1 MNLHLYSSFHI
12 NYISNN
18 RNYYCLF
25 IKSNMRY
32 SHQRETIREIISST
46 NTHPTADWIFHQ
58 AKHKIS
64 NISLGTVYRNLR
76 QLAEDGAI
84 RTIYDGSVARYDWNT
99 ESHDHLKC
107 KECGDLVDVHLV
119 HEKFTSKVKRK
130 FKFDV
135 DNVEMTVIG
144 TCSKHT

>member
-12 NYISNN
+12 NYIINN

-84 RTIYDGSVARYDWNT
+84 RTFYDGSVARYDWNT

>member
-1 MNLHLYSSFHI
+1 
-12 NYISNN
+12 
-18 RNYYCLF
+18 
-25 IKSNMRY
+25 MRY
-32 SHQRETIREIISST
+32 SHQREVIKKVVQNT
-46 NTHPTADWIFHQ
+46 NSHPTADWVFNQ
-58 AKHKIS
+58 TKKIIP
-64 NISLGTVYRNLR
+64 NISLGTIYRNLKR
-76 QLAEDGAI
+76 LEEEGEMN
-84 RTIYDGSVARYDWNT
+84 TIYDGNIARYDWNT

-119 HEKFTSKVKRK
+119 QEEFTSKVKRK